1 MVTMDQIM
9 NGLEVVVAVMLIVL
23 LYHALFIA
31 VDLRKILK
39 RVDDVTEQIESVI
52 MKPMSMA
59 VHILQWVLDHI
70 EQDQGKGKKKSHGVK
85 VVDV

>member
-1 MVTMDQIM
+1 MVTMDQVM
-9 NGLEVVVAVMLIVL
+9 SGLEIAVAVMLIVL

-52 MKPMSMA
+52 MKPISMA
-59 VHILQWVLDHI
+59 DHILQWILDRI
-70 EQDQGKGKKKSHGVK
+70 ERDQGKGKKKPHGIK
-85 VVDV
+85 IVDV